1 MAALNIPPIT
11 ASSDRSLDPAG
22 TACATVQVDLS
33 DERRSLLMLDLV
45 RALARKAAAKAL
57 EQAGLETP
65 PENTP

>member
-1 MAALNIPPIT
+1 MPASNSPPIT

-45 RALARKAAAKAL
+45 RALARQAAAKAS